1 MRIAIIGG
9 GPGGLITAYYLQKR
23 LPGVCNI
30 TLYEASGRLGG
41 KIITRQFSQGSNT
54 YEAGAAELYDYS
66 QLGPDPLKELITE
79 LGLTTSPMQG
89 QTVVVDNHILK
100 NSKDIEYAFGKE
112 TNKALRKFQRKAR
125 EAISPAEYYESDW
138 KQDNADPYSKHSFRC
153 LLNKV
158 KDAHARRLIELTVHS
173 DLATEP
179 ENTSASYGLQNFLM
193 DEPDYMKLYTINGGL
208 ERLPQELAKQLNAN
222 VLLNRTVLQVE
233 GSANNTY
240 LVTSRHQGKVA
251 TEVYDYVVVALP
263 NNWLMGIQW
272 GGELLQKAMRKHH
285 AHYDYPAHYLRVSI
299 LFSKPFWRSE
309 ISGSYFMIDAFGG
322 CCVYDESSREPEG
335 EFGSLGW
342 LLAGEQALTLS
353 NLNDSQLT
361 ELVLENLPAC
371 LQHGRPLVLESRV
384 HRYAGAVN
392 GLPGGRPL
400 RETDSRHLPEPTQH
414 NRLFVVGDYLFD
426 STINGC
432 VDSADVVAECII
444 EKIKMPQ
451 ALVAS
456 PIPTMAISSDPIHS
470 KS

>member
-112 TNKALRKFQRKAR
+112 TNKALRKFRRKAR

-193 DEPDYMKLYTINGGL
+193 DEPDYMKLYTIDG
-208 ERLPQELAKQLNAN
+208 A
-222 VLLNRTVLQVE
+222 
-233 GSANNTY
+233 
-240 LVTSRHQGKVA
+240 
-251 TEVYDYVVVALP
+251 
-263 NNWLMGIQW
+263 
-272 GGELLQKAMRKHH
+272 
-285 AHYDYPAHYLRVSI
+285 
-299 LFSKPFWRSE
+299 
-309 ISGSYFMIDAFGG
+309 
-322 CCVYDESSREPEG
+322 
-335 EFGSLGW
+335 
-342 LLAGEQALTLS
+342 S
-353 NLNDSQLT
+353 N
-361 ELVLENLPAC
+361 AC
-371 LQHGRPLVLESRV
+371 LKSWPSR
-384 HRYAGAVN
+384 
-392 GLPGGRPL
+392 
-400 RETDSRHLPEPTQH
+400 
-414 NRLFVVGDYLFD
+414 
-426 STINGC
+426 
-432 VDSADVVAECII
+432 
-444 EKIKMPQ
+444 
-451 ALVAS
+451 
-456 PIPTMAISSDPIHS
+456 
-470 KS
+470 

>member
-9 GPGGLITAYYLQKR
+9 GPGGLITSYYLQKR

-100 NSKDIEYAFGKE
+100 SSKDIEYAFGIE
-112 TNKALRKFQRKAR
+112 TNKALRKFRRKAR

-193 DEPDYMKLYTINGGL
+193 DEPDYMKLYTIDGGL

-222 VLLNRTVLQVE
+222 IMLNRTVL
-233 GSANNTY
+233 
-240 LVTSRHQGKVA
+240 KVG
-251 TEVYDYVVVALP
+251 VKR
-263 NNWLMGIQW
+263 I
-272 GGELLQKAMRKHH
+272 
-285 AHYDYPAHYLRVSI
+285 I
-299 LFSKPFWRSE
+299 L
-309 ISGSYFMIDAFGG
+309 I
-322 CCVYDESSREPEG
+322 
-335 EFGSLGW
+335 L
-342 LLAGEQALTLS
+342 
-353 NLNDSQLT
+353 
-361 ELVLENLPAC
+361 
-371 LQHGRPLVLESRV
+371 
-384 HRYAGAVN
+384 
-392 GLPGGRPL
+392 
-400 RETDSRHLPEPTQH
+400 
-414 NRLFVVGDYLFD
+414 
-426 STINGC
+426 
-432 VDSADVVAECII
+432 
-444 EKIKMPQ
+444 
-451 ALVAS
+451 
-456 PIPTMAISSDPIHS
+456 
-470 KS
+470 